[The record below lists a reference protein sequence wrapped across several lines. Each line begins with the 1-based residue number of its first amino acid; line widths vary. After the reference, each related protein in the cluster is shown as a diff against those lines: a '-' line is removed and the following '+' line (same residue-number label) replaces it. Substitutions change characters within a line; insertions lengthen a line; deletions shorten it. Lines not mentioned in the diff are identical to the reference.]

1 MTHRVVTAQTCEL
14 TATRCRVRRFDRVD
28 NFFVTIAAGLL
39 GDLPAV
45 RLDLNVILVA
55 ASGEEKGM
63 PEAVGCLGCILPDEI
78 CRGVAV
84 IAGGNASMRR
94 FKPPVVLFA
103 HDVAVGARRRVVGQI
118 RPSPGI
124 RKRVDPNAKR
134 YTDSYSDQ
142 HALNHASVHL
152 AYRSRDASDATVARR
167 IDTAPLFMVPLLSR
181 AHTG

>member
-1 MTHRVVTAQTCEL
+1 MTAQASELAANRLHVRRLNSIDDFSMTVTAGL
-14 TATRCRVRRFDRVD
+14 FSDL
-28 NFFVTIAAGLL
+28 AA
-39 GDLPAV
+39 V
-45 RLDLNVILVA
+45 WLDLNVVFIA
-55 ASGEEKGM
+55 AGGEEKGM

-152 AYRSRDASDATVARR
+152 AYRGRDASDATVARR